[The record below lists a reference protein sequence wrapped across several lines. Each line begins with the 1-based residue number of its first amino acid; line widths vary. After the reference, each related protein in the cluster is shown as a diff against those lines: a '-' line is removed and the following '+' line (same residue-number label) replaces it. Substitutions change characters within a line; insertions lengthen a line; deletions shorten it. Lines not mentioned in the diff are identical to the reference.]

1 VSSSRTIGRV
11 ASLRIAT
18 ADLKLGDGPYDP
30 SRLLEVDEMW
40 LTPRGCVAPVHGMH
54 VLDVHH
60 LDHPGP
66 RRHGV
71 SERRMV
77 SVGFTSHH
85 AHMADEFGHDRG
97 RDAAEN
103 IVVETDERFTEAD
116 LAGGLALAGNHA
128 PVWLRDLLVCEPCVQ
143 FSTYMTDSSEPAVL
157 SDALRRLDAGV
168 RGFVAGLGHLER
180 PMVVR
185 VGDEVLLG

>member
-1 VSSSRTIGRV
+1 MSGPRSIGRV
-11 ASLRIAT
+11 TALRIAT

-30 SRLLEVDEMW
+30 SRLLHVDEMW
-40 LTPRGCVAPVHGMH
+40 LTPRGCVAPMEGAR

-71 SERRMV
+71 SATRMV

-85 AHMADEFGHDRG
+85 AWMADSFGHDRG
-97 RDAAEN
+97 RLAAEN
-103 IVVETDERFTEAD
+103 IVVETDERFTADD
-116 LAGGLALAGNHA
+116 LAGGLAVSGNHA

-143 FSTYMTDSSEPAVL
+143 FSSYMTESSEPSVI
-157 SDALRRLDAGV
+157 SDALRRLDDGV
-168 RGFVAGLGHLER
+168 RGFVTGLGHLEG

-185 VGDEVLLG
+185 VGDEVLLA